1 VSRILR
7 RHQVPQLRE
16 LEPMTGELI
25 GSPKATAVTTATIAR
40 SRWVRNAAV
49 NASTSAGVKIRG
61 NVRGART
68 NSTPWRGR
76 FRSRRVGRPLG
87 TGFAATSPRAAKN
100 PYKPLIVDKLR

>member
-1 VSRILR
+1 
-7 RHQVPQLRE
+7 
-16 LEPMTGELI
+16 MTGELI